1 MGDYP
6 GLSTWAQGNHKILC
20 KGEPADFEGVRRGQE
35 PRNAGGL
42 QEPEKQGIGFPLQS
56 LWRNTGPAPTLILGL
71 FDFKS
76 CEVLTWVISSC

>member
-6 GLSTWAQGNHKILC
+6 GLSARAQGNHTSLC
-20 KGEPADFEGVRRGQE
+20 KGEATGFERVRRGPE

-42 QEPEKQGIGFPLQS
+42 QEPEKQRKWVPFAES
-56 LWRNTGPAPTLILGL
+56 LKEHGPAPTLILGL